1 MPTAIPTRRHIQE
14 PPSAHDCRYRPT
26 LESPWIEQ
34 ALLVPFLQHFI
45 MSYSPQ
51 APSSEEKKT
60 FDTPDRRPAPSRA
73 VSTPRGYSAWFGGPA
88 VTVGPRIGPVLDG
101 IAIDSDTDDSSSAI
115 LDKQIA
121 LEDGHA
127 IQYRTC
133 SWQKVRCN
141 FKNAPFQPAPTTA
154 ANRECLRLP
163 YRRQPC
169 YFPSTSAW

>member
-1 MPTAIPTRRHIQE
+1 
-14 PPSAHDCRYRPT
+14 
-26 LESPWIEQ
+26 
-34 ALLVPFLQHFI
+34 

-60 FDTPDRRPAPSRA
+60 FDTPDRRPAPSRT

-133 SWQKVRCN
+133 SWQKVRTILRTLCSN
-141 FKNAPFQPAPTTA
+141 PLQRLQLTVTVSVYPTDGSLA
-154 ANRECLRLP
+154 IFRVHLLGKCVLRILSRGWP
-163 YRRQPC
+163 PLTIVDR
-169 YFPSTSAW
+169 PS